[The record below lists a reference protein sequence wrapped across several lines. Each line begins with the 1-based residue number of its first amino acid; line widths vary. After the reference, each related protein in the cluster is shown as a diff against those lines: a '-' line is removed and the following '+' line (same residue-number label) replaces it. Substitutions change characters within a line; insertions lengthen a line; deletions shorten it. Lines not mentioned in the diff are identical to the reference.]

1 MKKVPLDNP
10 YHALR
15 ISDVVVKMS
24 ENLSKLN
31 VGGCGRGIQLSE
43 GRKGKKKE
51 ELFDLCKKAAA
62 MKEIKLASYVSSAKD
77 RKKLLEDKLK
87 TSEQIFR
94 T

>member
-31 VGGCGRGIQLSE
+31 VGGCGREAFS
-43 GRKGKKKE
+43 
-51 ELFDLCKKAAA
+51 
-62 MKEIKLASYVSSAKD
+62 
-77 RKKLLEDKLK
+77 
-87 TSEQIFR
+87 
-94 T
+94 